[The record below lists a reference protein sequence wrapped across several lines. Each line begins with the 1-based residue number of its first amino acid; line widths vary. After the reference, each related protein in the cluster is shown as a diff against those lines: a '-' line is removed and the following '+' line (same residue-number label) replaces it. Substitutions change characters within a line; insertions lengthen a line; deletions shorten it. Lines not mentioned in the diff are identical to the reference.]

1 MELIS
6 QQEFEKLSQFT
17 NEVCISIFIPTQRA
31 GHEVLEGKNR
41 INLKSKWNEIKQQLE
56 NKGVSAEK
64 IKNIGK
70 PIEEL
75 LQDTDFWRHQSDG
88 LAVFSAEGFFEKYT
102 LPINFEEYH
111 YISKEFYIK
120 PLVPILSEDG
130 RFYILSLQLEDVTLY
145 EATQH
150 SIGVVYVEDLI
161 PSRLEERVGFDYKEN
176 SLQSRP
182 QQQQQK
188 SKENTGYHGH
198 SGADNNKKSEIF
210 RYFRAVNEGLD
221 TVLHDDNVPLV
232 VACQDSY
239 FPIYKEANS
248 YQYLYGE
255 EALGNPSYKDMLE
268 LHEKALKIIEPYFE
282 KTKREKLKKF
292 EDLNQTDK
300 TSASVHDIIP
310 AIIQGKVDTLFL
322 ENRED
327 IWGVYNENTMA
338 VEIQDEQTSEN
349 TSLMNLAVKSI
360 IEHNGNAFL
369 IEPEAMPEK
378 SSKMNALYR
387 FS

>member
-6 QQEFEKLSQFT
+6 QQEFGKLSQFT

-56 NKGVSAEK
+56 KKGVSAEK

-75 LQDTDFWRHQSDG
+75 LQDKDFWRHQSDG
-88 LAVFSAEGFFEKYT
+88 LAVFSADGFFQKHT
-102 LPINFEEYH
+102 LPIHFEEYH

-120 PLVPILSEDG
+120 PLVPILSENG
-130 RFYILSLQLEDVTLY
+130 RFFILSLQLEDATLY

-161 PSRLEERVGFDYKEN
+161 PSTLQERVGFDYKEKA
-176 SLQSRP
+176 LQSRP
-182 QQQQQK
+182 QRQG
-188 SKENTGYHGH
+188 EGHTEYHGH
-198 SGADNNKKSEIF
+198 SGADNNRKSEIF
-210 RYFRAVNEGLD
+210 RYFRAVDEGLK
-221 TVLHDDNVPLV
+221 TVLHKENVPLI
-232 VACQDSY
+232 VACQDSF
-239 FPIYKEANS
+239 FPIYKEANT
-248 YQYLYGE
+248 YQYLFEGE
-255 EALGNPSYKDMLE
+255 AVGNPSYTDMLE

-292 EDLNQTDK
+292 EDLNQTVK
-300 TSASVHDIIP
+300 TSSSVHDIIP
-310 AIIQGKVDTLFL
+310 AIVQGKVDTLFL
-322 ENRED
+322 ENLED
-327 IWGVYNENTMA
+327 IWGIYNEKTMA
-338 VEIQDEQTSEN
+338 VEVQDEQSPEN
-349 TSLMNLAVKSI
+349 ISLMNLAAKAV
-360 IEHNGNAFL
+360 IEHGGNVFL
-369 IEPEAMPEK
+369 IEHEAMPEK

>member
-1 MELIS
+1 MELMS
-6 QQEFEKLSQFT
+6 QPEFEKLSQFT
-17 NEVCISIFIPTQRA
+17 NEVCVSIFIPTQRA
-31 GHEVLEGKNR
+31 GHEVLEGKNQ
-41 INLKSKWNEIKQQLE
+41 INLKSKWNEIKLQLE
-56 NKGVSAEK
+56 KKGVSAEK
-64 IKNIGK
+64 IKNIGS

-75 LQDTDFWRHQSDG
+75 LQDMDFWRHQSDG
-88 LAVFSAEGFFEKYT
+88 LAVFSAEGFFDKYT

-120 PLVPILSEDG
+120 PLVPILAEDG
-130 RFYILSLQLEDVTLY
+130 RFYLLSLQLEDVALF

-161 PSRLEERVGFDYKEN
+161 PSRLEERVGFDYTEKA
-176 SLQSRP
+176 LQLRP
-182 QQQQQK
+182 QKQGEGNK
-188 SKENTGYHGH
+188 GYHGH
-198 SGADNNKKSEIF
+198 GGADNNKKSEIF
-210 RYFRAVNEGLD
+210 RYFRAIDEGLEP
-221 TVLHDDNVPLV
+221 VLHNKNIPLV
-232 VACQDSY
+232 IACQDSF

-255 EALGNPSYKDMLE
+255 EAVGNPAYIDMLE
-268 LHEKALKIIEPYFE
+268 LHEKALKLMEPYFE

-292 EDLNQTDK
+292 EDLNK
-300 TSASVHDIIP
+300 SVNTSASVYDIIP

-322 ENRED
+322 ENEGD
-327 IWGVYNENTMA
+327 IWGIYNENTMA
-338 VEIQDEQTSEN
+338 VEVQDEQSSKN
-349 TSLMNLAVKSI
+349 TSLINLAAKAV
-360 IEHNGNAFL
+360 IEHGGNVFL

>member
-6 QQEFEKLSQFT
+6 QQEFRKLSQFT
-17 NEVCISIFIPTQRA
+17 NEVCVSIFIPTQRA

-56 NKGVSAEK
+56 KKGVSAEK

-75 LQDTDFWRHQSDG
+75 LEDKDFWRHQSDG
-88 LAVFSAEGFFEKYT
+88 LAVFAAEGFFEKYT

-120 PLVPILSEDG
+120 LLVPILSVDG
-130 RFYILSLQLEDVTLY
+130 RFYLLSLQLEDVTLY

-161 PSRLEERVGFDYKEN
+161 PSRLEERVGFDYKEKA
-176 SLQSRP
+176 LQSRP
-182 QQQQQK
+182 QRQG
-188 SKENTGYHGH
+188 EGHTEYHGH
-198 SGADNNKKSEIF
+198 GGADNNKKSEIF
-210 RYFRAVNEGLD
+210 RYFRAVDDGLK
-221 TVLHDDNVPLV
+221 TILHNDNVPLV
-232 VACQDSY
+232 IACQDSF

-248 YQYLYGE
+248 YQYLYGG
-255 EALGNPSYKDMLE
+255 EAVGNPAYIDMLE

-282 KTKREKLKKF
+282 KTKREKLEKF
-292 EDLNQTDK
+292 NDLNQTDK
-300 TSASVHDIIP
+300 TSAAVHDIIP
-310 AIIQGKVDTLFL
+310 TIIQGKVDTLFL
-322 ENRED
+322 EKKGD
-327 IWGVYNENTMA
+327 IWGIHDENTMA
-338 VEIQDEQTSEN
+338 VEVQDEQSPN
-349 TSLMNLAVKSI
+349 NVSLMNLAAKAV
-360 IEHNGNAFL
+360 IEHGGSVFL
-369 IEPEAMPEK
+369 IDPEEMPEK

>member
-1 MELIS
+1 MELMS

-17 NEVCISIFIPTQRA
+17 NEVCVSIFIPTQRA

-41 INLKSKWNEIKQQLE
+41 INLKSKWNEIKLQLE
-56 NKGVSAEK
+56 KKGVSAEK
-64 IKNIGK
+64 IKNIGS

-75 LQDTDFWRHQSDG
+75 LQDMDFWRHQSDG
-88 LAVFSAEGFFEKYT
+88 LSIFSAEGFFNKYT

-120 PLVPILSEDG
+120 PLVPILKEDG
-130 RFYILSLQLEDVTLY
+130 NFYLLSLQLEDVALY
-145 EATQH
+145 KATQH

-161 PSRLEERVGFDYKEN
+161 PSRLEERVGFDYKEKT
-176 SLQSRP
+176 LQLKP
-182 QQQQQK
+182 QQQGEEK
-188 SKENTGYHGH
+188 SGYHGH
-198 SGADNNKKSEIF
+198 SGADNNKKNEIF
-210 RYFRAVNEGLD
+210 RYFRAVDEGLKP
-221 TVLHDDNVPLV
+221 VLHNKKIPLV
-232 VACQDSY
+232 IACQDSF

-248 YQYLYGE
+248 YKNLYGE
-255 EALGNPSYKDMLE
+255 EAVGNPAHIDMLE
-268 LHEKALKIIEPYFE
+268 LQEQALKIMEPYFE

-292 EDLNQTDK
+292 VDLNQTVK

-322 ENRED
+322 EKEED
-327 IWGVYNENTMA
+327 IWGIYNENTLA
-338 VEIQDEQTSEN
+338 VEVQDEQSPKN
-349 TSLMNLAVKSI
+349 TSLMNLAAKAV
-360 IEHNGNAFL
+360 IEHGGNVFL

>member
-6 QQEFEKLSQFT
+6 QQEFAKLSQFT
-17 NEVCISIFIPTQRA
+17 NEVCVSIFIPTQRA

-41 INLKSKWNEIKQQLE
+41 INLKSKWNEIKLQLE
-56 NKGVSAEK
+56 KKGVSAEK

-75 LQDTDFWRHQSDG
+75 LQDKDFWRHQSDG
-88 LAVFSAEGFFEKYT
+88 LAVFSAEGFFDKFT

-111 YISKEFYIK
+111 YIAREFYIK
-120 PLVPILSEDG
+120 PLVPVLTEDG
-130 RFYILSLQLEDVTLY
+130 RFYLLSLQMEDVALY
-145 EATQH
+145 EATKH

-161 PSRLEERVGFDYKEN
+161 PTRLQERVGFDYKEKA
-176 SLQSRP
+176 LQSRP
-182 QQQQQK
+182 QRQG
-188 SKENTGYHGH
+188 EGHTEYHGH
-198 SGADNNKKSEIF
+198 GGADNNKKSEIF
-210 RYFRAVNEGLD
+210 RYFRAIDEGLEP
-221 TVLHDDNVPLV
+221 VLRNKKIPLV
-232 VACQDSY
+232 IACQDSF

-255 EALGNPSYKDMLE
+255 EAVGNPAYIDMLD

-292 EDLNQTDK
+292 EDLNQTVK

-322 ENRED
+322 EGKTD
-327 IWGVYNENTMA
+327 IWGTYIENTMA
-338 VEIQDEQTSEN
+338 VEVQDEQSPEN
-349 TSLMNLAVKSI
+349 ISLMNLAAKAV
-360 IEHNGNAFL
+360 IEHGGNVFL